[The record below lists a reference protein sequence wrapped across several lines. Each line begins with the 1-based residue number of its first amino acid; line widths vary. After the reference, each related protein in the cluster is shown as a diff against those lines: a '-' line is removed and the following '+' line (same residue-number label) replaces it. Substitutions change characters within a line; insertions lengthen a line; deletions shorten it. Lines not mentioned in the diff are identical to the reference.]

1 MYFANNY
8 YLMRYDGVKWDKYSL
23 PNKTII
29 RSIMVEGD
37 RIYSGSYKEFGYWY
51 REKGKMNSSLY
62 LRECNF

>member
-29 RSIMVEGD
+29 RSILVEGD
-37 RIYSGSYKEFGYWY
+37 RIYSGYKEFGYWY
-51 REKGKMNSSLY
+51 RERKMNYVSLS
-62 LRECNF
+62 RGMQF